1 MLACRQVS
9 VSVQGFYPDDVKY
22 RAVEMAFI
30 DPAQGS
36 AAAVSAGCGT
46 IGYAYTA
53 VATLNTYPDYAG
65 PLNVSGTITITETD
79 AGISILGTVA
89 GLEASTSGGIH
100 VHEGVSCAEVSEV
113 GAHFYPGL
121 AVDPWLDTMWASN
134 ANGAASVSFPMAHF
148 AVGNGD
154 DEQNVANRAV
164 VVHDSSGARVA
175 CGVLASTPGEVLQV
189 AGYPGYAGAYADM
202 TGTLVVSN
210 LAQGDGV
217 SFVGTL
223 ANLEASTS
231 GGLHVHQGLT
241 VDDADGVG
249 GHYYDPSYY
258 AVDPW
263 CSSGCASV
271 WTSDASGAS
280 NIAFQMMNFTVGA
293 AQAVDLHAMV
303 IHLSNGTRAGA
314 GLISTTA
321 ASSFVASSSV
331 AVPTPS
337 PTMMPT
343 MTYNSSAVP
352 TPSPTMM
359 PTMTYNS
366 TPSPTVL
373 PSLVPTVT
381 PTTTDN
387 SKLAVSLTLSSSATP
402 TEASKDA
409 LKSVIAQSIFGVDDD
424 SFQGDIM
431 VYEVSNVSSTA
442 SYIWDVTFDVSAS
455 LSVVNEANTGKWA
468 ASVESTFTSVDFT
481 TAASSATGVALAAT
495 SATASDARRRM
506 IPTPTP
512 TLVPTP
518 IPTSPK
524 PTTADTVQV
533 AVVLSISS
541 DSKLTNARANTLKST
556 IASEL
561 GVSTSNLKDYEYSY
575 TASTLYR
582 RKLTQTIVTYDW
594 SVECTVEV
602 SLATTGAASVEDFAG
617 EVGAELSSTTF
628 QANVAVNLGV
638 IIISVSATSTPVIV
652 PTPTSDTN
660 VQSASLASWAIAL
673 IAGAG
678 FVCLAGSA
686 LAGFMYI
693 RRGDGGGGG
702 GSCFGSHWGKF
713 RAEAGDEETN
723 PLGVDYPKSFSGG
736 SVLAQHDEL

>member
-736 SVLAQHDEL
+736 SVLAQHDEF

>member
-1 MLACRQVS
+1 MMPTMTYNS
-9 VSVQGFYPDDVKY
+9 S
-22 RAVEMAFI
+22 AVPTPSPTMM
-30 DPAQGS
+30 P
-36 AAAVSAGCGT
+36 T
-46 IGYAYTA
+46 M
-53 VATLNTYPDYAG
+53 TY
-65 PLNVSGTITITETD
+65 N
-79 AGISILGTVA
+79 
-89 GLEASTSGGIH
+89 
-100 VHEGVSCAEVSEV
+100 
-113 GAHFYPGL
+113 
-121 AVDPWLDTMWASN
+121 
-134 ANGAASVSFPMAHF
+134 
-148 AVGNGD
+148 
-154 DEQNVANRAV
+154 
-164 VVHDSSGARVA
+164 SS
-175 CGVLASTPGEVLQV
+175 
-189 AGYPGYAGAYADM
+189 
-202 TGTLVVSN
+202 
-210 LAQGDGV
+210 
-217 SFVGTL
+217 
-223 ANLEASTS
+223 
-231 GGLHVHQGLT
+231 
-241 VDDADGVG
+241 
-249 GHYYDPSYY
+249 
-258 AVDPW
+258 
-263 CSSGCASV
+263 
-271 WTSDASGAS
+271 
-280 NIAFQMMNFTVGA
+280 
-293 AQAVDLHAMV
+293 
-303 IHLSNGTRAGA
+303 
-314 GLISTTA
+314 
-321 ASSFVASSSV
+321 

>member
-1 MLACRQVS
+1 
-9 VSVQGFYPDDVKY
+9 
-22 RAVEMAFI
+22 MAFI

-736 SVLAQHDEL
+736 SVLAQHDEF